1 MGVGGTGLS
10 HEESTGLGPKAGLT
24 SRQGQQAQVVETLVT
39 IELPLLKQEI
49 HHLSRGAKH
58 IQVLCQGEQLHRD
71 ALWLLPKTQRE
82 KENEHFLSNCYVLA
96 TG

>member
-1 MGVGGTGLS
+1 MGGWGLGGTGLS

-49 HHLSRGAKH
+49 HHLSRG
-58 IQVLCQGEQLHRD
+58 G
-71 ALWLLPKTQRE
+71 LWLGGGVRCVILLRLE
-82 KENEHFLSNCYVLA
+82 KEGDGTPLQYSCLENPMDGGA
-96 TG
+96 